1 MIEEVS
7 VHSIFSLKLG
17 MFVLVMRKLL
27 SWSID
32 DTIKWH
38 LLHELESCRMDRRG
52 VQKFTC
58 EGRVEYC
65 TRIVHNPLSA
75 DYAPSEILGFLP
87 TAAKLNISPVP
98 SYPTRAEQ
106 CPRAPTFI
114 FAERVYTA

>member
-1 MIEEVS
+1 MQDRLDEAVKAKSVTNVSYQGACKSESPASASKSVYWPRILMIEEVS

-27 SWSID
+27 WSID

-65 TRIVHNPLSA
+65 TRIVQ
-75 DYAPSEILGFLP
+75 PS
-87 TAAKLNISPVP
+87 
-98 SYPTRAEQ
+98 
-106 CPRAPTFI
+106 
-114 FAERVYTA
+114 